1 MQRIDL
7 KRFRK
12 ERHLTQKS
20 VSEATGYQQCH
31 VSAIENGKTSAPNAF
46 INKLQQVY
54 GVGNIRDYV
63 YDDSL
68 QDLAPV
74 ARQAND
80 EIMLAQYL
88 ISQNQELTEQ
98 VRQLTAENKAYL
110 EEISKLKVRLAQKEI
125 KTTT

>member
-12 ERHLTQKS
+12 ERRLTQKS

-31 VSAIENGKTSAPNAF
+31 VSSIENGKTSAPNAF

-68 QDLAPV
+68 QDLAPI
-74 ARQAND
+74 AQPSN
-80 EIMLAQYL
+80 EELIMSQYL
-88 ISQNQELTEQ
+88 IAQNKELMDQ
-98 VRQLTAENKAYL
+98 VKQLTSENKLYL
-110 EEISKLKVRLAQKEI
+110 EEITKLRVKLATYEAKKSK
-125 KTTT
+125 

>member
-12 ERHLTQKS
+12 ERRLTQKS
-20 VSEATGYQQCH
+20 VSEATSYQQCH

-110 EEISKLKVRLAQKEI
+110 EEISKLKVKLAQKEI
-125 KTTT
+125 KTTK